1 MKFSYVHFLARANIK
16 GSKKSGTVFV
26 MMLILILSLTLI
38 SSFSVTVTGAVNEY
52 REDYR
57 ARLVSIDPFTKRL
70 DDEVIAGVKKIDH
83 VENVFIQ
90 NDMRSMGYD
99 IIAIS
104 DENGECEEYKKRL
117 DEERCI
123 IEACTLI
130 GDEKRDVIAG
140 KRLDESPMYSC
151 IIPSMFYPY
160 EYGNNNT
167 NLDYIDGTT
176 LIGKTFTLK
185 PFLDSFEIMC
195 NYDGMSPELDGSKHF
210 LLPPLEIKLKVVGVY
225 YSSPTAAGY
234 FSDIF
239 ISKETGEDITLRELK
254 AGNVDLE
261 ENKSMLAQWW
271 NTPRLHTHY
280 VLVDDYEN
288 LDYVYT
294 KLGEMNI
301 FNWNEPTLGIKK
313 STENISAILSVVGVI
328 LIIASAILCI
338 INIIQSTTTM
348 LISRKGEIGL
358 LKAVGYKDRQIFAC
372 LYCEQLIQTIKGC
385 ALGAVISAAVIFAA
399 NLFFNHSTY
408 VNRLYVVDWSN
419 WLFFL
424 IISVIIA
431 VLVPLICELIML
443 YRLRKIQPK
452 DAMNSN

>member
-1 MKFSYVHFLARANIK
+1 MKFSYVCFLAKANIK

-52 REDYR
+52 REDFR
-57 ARLVSIDPFTKRL
+57 ARLVPISPCTKRL

-99 IIAIS
+99 IVSIS
-104 DENGECEEYKKRL
+104 DENGECEEYQKRL

-123 IEACTLI
+123 IEAWTLV

-151 IIPSMFYPY
+151 IIPSLFYPY

-185 PFLDSFEIMC
+185 PFLDSFDIMC
-195 NYDGMSPELDGSKHF
+195 NYDGMSPEFDGRK
-210 LLPPLEIKLKVVGVY
+210 LLTLPPLEIKLKVVGVY

-261 ENKSMLAQWW
+261 ENISMLAQWW
-271 NTPRLHTHY
+271 NTPRLRNHY

-294 KLGEMNI
+294 KLSEMNV
-301 FNWNEPTLGIKK
+301 FHEHYTELGIKK

-385 ALGAVISAAVIFAA
+385 ALGAVISAAVIFVA
-399 NLFFNHSTY
+399 NLFFEHSTY

-431 VLVPLICELIML
+431 VLVPLVCELIML